1 MLNTQQILIARPTGM
16 PSNEHF
22 ELRYTEIPA
31 LQDGEVLVEVDM
43 ISIDPA
49 MRGWMNEGKSYI
61 PGVELGAVMRAGGAG
76 RVLASQHPDFQAGD
90 VVSGGTNVQTHAILA
105 GKTLSK
111 INLDLAPMEEHLGV
125 LGMPGLTAYF
135 GLLDKGQPQAG
146 NTVVITGAA
155 GIVGMTVGQIAKIKG
170 CRVIGT
176 AGSSEKCQFLTE
188 QCGFDA
194 AINYKTD
201 DLRSRLREFC
211 PNGIDVVF
219 ENVGGPTLDHCLTR
233 LARNARVVICGAISQ
248 YNEQQ
253 VYGPKNYLALLTTR
267 STMSGFVVFDYAKQY
282 AEGVRALA
290 TWLKTGQLT
299 TKTDLYQ
306 GIENFPAT
314 LQKLY
319 TGENFGKVVLQFT
332 A

>member
-1 MLNTQQILIARPTGM
+1 
-16 PSNEHF
+16 
-22 ELRYTEIPA
+22 
-31 LQDGEVLVEVDM
+31 
-43 ISIDPA
+43 
-49 MRGWMNEGKSYI
+49 
-61 PGVELGAVMRAGGAG
+61 
-76 RVLASQHPDFQAGD
+76 
-90 VVSGGTNVQTHAILA
+90 
-105 GKTLSK
+105 
-111 INLDLAPMEEHLGV
+111 

-135 GLLDKGQPQAG
+135 GLLHKGQPQAG

-194 AINYKTD
+194 AINYKTE
-201 DLRSRLREFC
+201 DLRSRLRELC
-211 PNGIDVVF
+211 PDGIDVVF
-219 ENVGGPTLDHCLTR
+219 ENVGGPTLDHCLAR

-282 AEGVRALA
+282 PEGVTALA
-290 TWLKTGQLT
+290 TWLKSGQLI

-319 TGENFGKVVLQFT
+319 TGENFGKVVLQF
-332 A
+332 